1 MPGGGIPK
9 NGLKTGGARFLS
21 NSGGPSSC
29 MILIGNGLSLI
40 TQISLLIE
48 SFIIVGRGL

>member
-21 NSGGPSSC
+21 KSGGINSC
-29 MILIGNGLSLI
+29 LILIDGLSLI
-40 TQISLLIE
+40 TQISLLTE
-48 SFIIVGRGL
+48 SFIMVGSGL